1 MSRVSILVLAPDAT
15 PESICRPLLS
25 FRQAE
30 GFARLHGVSLI
41 IRSPGEEAVRTCM
54 TR

>member
-1 MSRVSILVLAPDAT
+1 MSRLRILVLAPDET
-15 PESICRPLLS
+15 PESICRPLIS

-30 GFARLHGVSLI
+30 GLARLHGVTLV